1 MLLTASFSTF
11 SHHCHLL
18 FWSVNEWKYLHL
30 IHWKTII
37 IKKRFASAKYQW
49 DTQTKSQNK
58 KDLFLW
64 HLQHSLC
71 YEQSLQTA
79 LTWDPPSRECRKS
92 PGPPPGPDAGTHW
105 TSWWLE
111 EEKYEDVILTEHNS
125 ERALFS
131 AHRLHTVL
139 MSGMCQDWVSDGL
152 CVCVRLTGEV

>member
-1 MLLTASFSTF
+1 MNSIFFHFCSSLPPTVLECEWMKMSTF
-11 SHHCHLL
+11 NSLKDNNNKKKGSHQL
-18 FWSVNEWKYLHL
+18 SINETPKPSHK
-30 IHWKTII
+30 I
-37 IKKRFASAKYQW
+37 
-49 DTQTKSQNK
+49 K

-92 PGPPPGPDAGTHW
+92 PGPPPGPDAGTRW

-111 EEKYEDVILTEHNS
+111 EEKYEDVIPTEHNS

-139 MSGMCQDWVSDGL
+139 VSGMCQDWVSDGL